1 MVTLQWLASAK
12 VCGKDTDLDQR
23 MWSVT
28 QDVPQKQASDNIA
41 MVSKALPLWR
51 KSICHHKTFNT
62 RQAAN
67 KICHDSSVYVC
78 ACL

>member
-1 MVTLQWLASAK
+1 MVIFTVVGFREGVRK
-12 VCGKDTDLDQR
+12 RHRLDQR

-28 QDVPQKQASDNIA
+28 EDVPQKQASDSIA
-41 MVSKALPLWR
+41 MGSKALPLWR
-51 KSICHHKTFNT
+51 KSICRHKIFNI

-67 KICHDSSVYVC
+67 TICHDSSVYVC